1 MTGCAYR
8 PPRKRPGNTTGH
20 DKNQRTKKEMH
31 MDTLMKKLK
40 DRSTEKGKKAAAAF
54 RASACA
60 AWVVSV
66 YAMPAVMAD
75 EGGSSDAARTAIN
88 AFIVILLNLALGIG
102 IMMLAHGLFVL
113 LLGHAQEQ
121 SPEQS
126 RSIRE
131 IAVGI
136 VLIMLRVILAGVDF
150 AGMFTAVTSFGG

>member
-1 MTGCAYR
+1 MKTRWKKRPARETGMDKKTVPAYR
-8 PPRKRPGNTTGH
+8 IFT
-20 DKNQRTKKEMH
+20 
-31 MDTLMKKLK
+31 
-40 DRSTEKGKKAAAAF
+40 
-54 RASACA
+54 CA
-60 AWVVSV
+60 ACMLSM
-66 YAMPAVMAD
+66 YAMPTVMASD
-75 EGGSSDAARTAIN
+75 TGSSDAAKTAIN
-88 AFIVILLNLALGIG
+88 TFIVILLNLALGIG

-150 AGMFTAVTSFGG
+150 AGMFTTVTSFGA

>member
-1 MTGCAYR
+1 MNTLS
-8 PPRKRPGNTTGH
+8 KR
-20 DKNQRTKKEMH
+20 
-31 MDTLMKKLK
+31 LK
-40 DRSTEKGKKAAAAF
+40 DHRTEAGRNAAAVF

-60 AWVVSV
+60 AWILSM
-66 YAMPAVMAD
+66 YAIPAVMAD
-75 EGGSSDAARTAIN
+75 EGGSSDAAKTAIN
-88 AFIVILLNLALGIG
+88 TFIVILLNLALGIG

-136 VLIMLRVILAGVDF
+136 VLIMLRVILSGVDF
-150 AGMFTAVTSFGG
+150 AGMFTTVTSFGG

>member
-1 MTGCAYR
+1 MNTLRKKQTDLMTGT
-8 PPRKRPGNTTGH
+8 GN
-20 DKNQRTKKEMH
+20 R
-31 MDTLMKKLK
+31 LASALK
-40 DRSTEKGKKAAAAF
+40 
-54 RASACA
+54 ASACA
-60 AWVVSV
+60 GWMLSI
-66 YAMPAVMAD
+66 YAMPVVMAD
-75 EGGSSDAARTAIN
+75 EGGSSDAAKTAIN
-88 AFIVILLNLALGIG
+88 TFIVILLNLALGIG

-150 AGMFTAVTSFGG
+150 AGMFTTVTSFGG

>member
-1 MTGCAYR
+1 MNTLRKKQTDLMTGT
-8 PPRKRPGNTTGH
+8 GN
-20 DKNQRTKKEMH
+20 R
-31 MDTLMKKLK
+31 L
-40 DRSTEKGKKAAAAF
+40 
-54 RASACA
+54 ASALKAYACA
-60 AWVVSV
+60 VWMLSI
-66 YAMPAVMAD
+66 YAMPVVMAD
-75 EGGSSDAARTAIN
+75 EGGSSDAAKTAIN
-88 AFIVILLNLALGIG
+88 TFIVILLNLALGIG

-150 AGMFTAVTSFGG
+150 AGMFTTVTSFGG